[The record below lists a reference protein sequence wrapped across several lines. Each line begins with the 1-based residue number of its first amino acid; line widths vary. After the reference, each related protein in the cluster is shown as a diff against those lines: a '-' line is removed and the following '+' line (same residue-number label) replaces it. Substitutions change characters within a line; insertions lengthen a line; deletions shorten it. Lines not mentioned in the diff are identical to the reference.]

1 MADTSLLER
10 KIGLLVWKLATFW
23 QNKLRQ
29 ILINHKLSLNEYLI
43 LETLTNLNLNK
54 VSTSQIHISFFSEID
69 VSVVSISLKSLEQKK
84 LIKKKVDNDNR
95 KKIIEML
102 PRGRTLYE
110 ELSPQ
115 ISLAENNIFDKLKDE
130 KLNFT
135 NSLRFLLNKK
145 IRIKLNKKNDLN

>member
-10 KIGLLVWKLATFW
+10 KIGLLVWKLAIFW
-23 QNKLRQ
+23 QNRLRQ

-43 LETLTNLNLNK
+43 LETLSNLNLNK

>member
-1 MADTSLLER
+1 M
-10 KIGLLVWKLATFW
+10 VWKLATFW

-43 LETLTNLNLNK
+43 LETLSNLNLNK

-84 LIKKKVDNDNR
+84 LIKKKDDNDNR

-110 ELSPQ
+110 KLSPQ

>member
-1 MADTSLLER
+1 
-10 KIGLLVWKLATFW
+10 
-23 QNKLRQ
+23 
-29 ILINHKLSLNEYLI
+29 
-43 LETLTNLNLNK
+43 
-54 VSTSQIHISFFSEID
+54 
-69 VSVVSISLKSLEQKK
+69 
-84 LIKKKVDNDNR
+84 
-95 KKIIEML
+95 ML

-110 ELSPQ
+110 KLSPQ

>member
-43 LETLTNLNLNK
+43 LETLSNLNLNK
-54 VSTSQIHISFFSEID
+54 VSTSQIHISSFSEID

-84 LIKKKVDNDNR
+84 LIKKKDDNDNR

-110 ELSPQ
+110 KLSPQ